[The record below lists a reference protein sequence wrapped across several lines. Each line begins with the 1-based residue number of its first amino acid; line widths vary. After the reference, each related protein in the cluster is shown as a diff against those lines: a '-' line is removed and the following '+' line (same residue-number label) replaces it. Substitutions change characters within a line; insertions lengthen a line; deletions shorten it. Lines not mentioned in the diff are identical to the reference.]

1 MKHSGHYALSHVTES
16 FLLMG
21 TTVTFQVVGHGPV
34 NDIQQSI
41 QRALKAMTTV
51 EQVCSRFDENS
62 ALNQLCQQPGKKVAV
77 PPILFHVLRISCELA
92 SITNGV
98 FDPSVGSKLEQ
109 LGFNRHY
116 LTDQIVHT
124 TSRSS
129 DENASYRDISLFEDD
144 LSVRLN
150 KPMQLDLG
158 GIAKGLAIDLAAKE
172 LEEYD
177 GFAINAGGDIYV
189 FGHDPT
195 GDLWTIGI
203 ENPLNPHAL
212 IGTVQVTNMA
222 VCTSGNYKR
231 RSPSN
236 PLVHHLYNPITDH
249 VATGLLSCT
258 VMAPL
263 AIVADSYATAAF
275 LLGPQDGLSFLT
287 DMGFAGLFIT
297 EQLERLSTPHMTIK
311 EYLP

>member
-21 TTVTFQVVGHGPV
+21 TTVTFQVVGHKPIH
-34 NDIQQSI
+34 DIQKSI
-41 QRALKAMTTV
+41 QRALTAMTTV
-51 EQVCSRFDENS
+51 EQICSRFDENS

-77 PPILFHVLRISCELA
+77 PPILFHVLRLSCELA

-98 FDPSVGSKLEQ
+98 FDPTVGSQLEQ
-109 LGFNRHY
+109 LGFNQHY
-116 LTDQIVHT
+116 LTGQIVSAHPQ
-124 TSRSS
+124 SY
-129 DENASYRDISLFEDD
+129 DEGASYRDITLFEDD
-144 LSVRLN
+144 LSVCLN

-172 LEEYD
+172 LAEYE

-189 FGHDPT
+189 FGIDPQ
-195 GDLWTIGI
+195 GDAWTIGI
-203 ENPLNPHAL
+203 ENPLSPHTL

-222 VCTSGNYKR
+222 ICTSGSYKR
-231 RSPSN
+231 KSPRN
-236 PLVHHLYNPITDH
+236 PLVHHLYNPFTAQ

-263 AIVADSYATAAF
+263 AVVADSHATVAF
-275 LLGPQDGLSFLT
+275 LLGPQDGLTFLT

-297 EQLERLSTPHMTIK
+297 EHMERLLTPLMPIK